1 MKIKEF
7 VKISPA
13 DLARL
18 SDADLMKINKAGA
31 NLSNRRLSGLIAAG
45 GSASPAFRSLP
56 KSVRDTQ
63 RFDVSGAASR
73 SKMIAMIQS
82 QQIYLKSAYSTGGDW
97 RKVSAKIEKE
107 YGRQYTRYRYTID
120 GGIVPEAVAK
130 KQNIPTFTRGQIKKF
145 WNVFHKLQEARPEM
159 FVSKYDKQAVFDKI
173 SGYFREKKGN
183 VSENEALQEL
193 EKSIN
198 ADIRSAE
205 QQQQAEI
212 KAIRSGK
219 HKSF

>member
-13 DLARL
+13 DLARM
-18 SDADLMKINKAGA
+18 SDADLLKINRAGA

-45 GSASPAFRSLP
+45 GSASPAFQSLP

-63 RFDVSGAASR
+63 RFEAVAASR
-73 SKMIAMIQS
+73 GKMIAMIQS
-82 QQIYLKSAYSTGGDW
+82 QQVYLKSAYSTGGDW
-97 RKVSAKIEKE
+97 RKVSAKIEKQ
-107 YGRQYTRYRYTID
+107 YGRSYTRYRYTID
-120 GGIVPEAVAK
+120 GEIIPEAVAK
-130 KQNIPTFTRGQIKKF
+130 KQNIPTFTRGTIKKF

-173 SGYFREKKGN
+173 TEYIKERKGTI
-183 VSENEALQEL
+183 SENQALREL
-193 EKSIN
+193 ESAIN

-212 KAIRSGK
+212 QAIRSGK